1 MERVAELAAQVRDR
15 FGQIDILVNNA
26 GGDIGA
32 QGTMAAAGGRPVDN
46 DAINVSFADLRA
58 VFDRNWLTCI
68 LPCRE
73 VAPEMMA
80 RQQGCIVN
88 MGSVAGLRGAST
100 GVVYGS
106 AKAAVHHY
114 TRCLAAQLREHGV
127 RVNAVAPGEILS
139 VRFIPGDIPQG
150 PLQLKG
156 AYERRHRQ
164 TVSRNCAKERRSR
177 LADFF
182 IRLVKEKPRP
192 RPKSCYGMSCAILWR
207 PPSSSSASTSGG

>member
-1 MERVAELAAQVRDR
+1 MDELHKLPRAPIARVAIHGTTPTSTKAFGEGDSLEAVGNQIATATGAEVLAVHGDLTSEERVAELAAQVRDR

-58 VFDRNWLTCI
+58 VFDRNWFTCI

-73 VAPEMMA
+73 VAPEMIA

-127 RVNAVAPGEILS
+127 RVDVPVSGS
-139 VRFIPGDIPQG
+139 SP
-150 PLQLKG
+150 
-156 AYERRHRQ
+156 RHCQ
-164 TVSRNCAKERRSR
+164 
-177 LADFF
+177 
-182 IRLVKEKPRP
+182 PRP
-192 RPKSCYGMSCAILWR
+192 PARSD
-207 PPSSSSASTSGG
+207 ASTLAR